1 MFKWIA
7 LGLGAYLLFGKKK
20 LTEEEKVAAAAAAA
34 KKDTEDAKKVYKD
47 TDPTYLA
54 WKAANEQTMKLEK
67 QPMPPGA
74 TALLAKYP
82 ADNPP
87 KIHSVVMHGGV
98 ATWNYHTKAGGKAN
112 LTYFLEAG
120 TTSSI
125 DISTGQAA
133 PGWIILDP
141 TAELGTKYEA

>member
-54 WKAANEQTMKLEK
+54 WKAANA
-67 QPMPPGA
+67 PRRNG
-74 TALLAKYP
+74 
-82 ADNPP
+82 
-87 KIHSVVMHGGV
+87 I
-98 ATWNYHTKAGGKAN
+98 
-112 LTYFLEAG
+112 
-120 TTSSI
+120 TSKVSC
-125 DISTGQAA
+125 GQSPEDTFRSYARRRC
-133 PGWIILDP
+133 DV
-141 TAELGTKYEA
+141 ELPY